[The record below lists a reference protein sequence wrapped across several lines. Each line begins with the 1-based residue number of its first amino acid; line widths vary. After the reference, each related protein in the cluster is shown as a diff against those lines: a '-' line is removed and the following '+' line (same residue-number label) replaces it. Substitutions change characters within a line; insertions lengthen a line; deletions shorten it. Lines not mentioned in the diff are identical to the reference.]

1 MYFILQKKWKNKTD
15 IFLFINRDFWF
26 KIVTK
31 TSIFSSFSVKM
42 VVMLAHDYEATRGSS
57 VEELFQQ
64 ISRTWKEDTEEMKQF
79 KIP

>member
-1 MYFILQKKWKNKTD
+1 
-15 IFLFINRDFWF
+15 
-26 KIVTK
+26 
-31 TSIFSSFSVKM
+31 M

-79 KIP
+79 KTP